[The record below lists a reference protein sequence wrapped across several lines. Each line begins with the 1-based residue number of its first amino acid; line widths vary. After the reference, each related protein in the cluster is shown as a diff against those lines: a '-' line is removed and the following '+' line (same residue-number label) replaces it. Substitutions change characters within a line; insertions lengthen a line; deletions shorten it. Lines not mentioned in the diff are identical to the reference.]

1 MDTTNEN
8 KLTFGQFLHQTTMQI
23 FADRYKMKLK
33 IREVNKNKE
42 ERIYF
47 INYSDT
53 NIDGNKK
60 RDIASS
66 GKINNAPTI

>member
-33 IREVNKNKE
+33 IREVNKNNE
-42 ERIYF
+42 ERIYL
-47 INYSDT
+47 INYNDMD
-53 NIDGNKK
+53 NDGNKK
-60 RDIASS
+60 RDIDSS
-66 GKINNAPTI
+66 GKINNAPMI